1 MSELFIKGRP
11 ARAMKGTKV
20 YSSTGMFA
28 AETRCF
34 GWGKKLLLG
43 AAGLA
48 GGALLNNAM
57 GDPLGINP
65 YLAKAGSTVGGWL
78 GNLGIRPNAGVVA
91 NTVAKGAG
99 QMNTAAQV
107 AHKPVVIKDGKLVSD
122 PKDAPEI
129 VHMPDWSET
138 QGTYTPSYGNSSVKQ
153 WWNGLF
159 YNNPDTNDQYAMLDA
174 LEAQIKQNPN
184 TDATMKIDQQLK
196 GIALNAKTPQTK
208 QRAERLYN
216 QLHGRPVDEKL
227 EYNSAPPT
235 SLQQIKAEDDDY
247 KRYTEMLA
255 EESKLKSLAAK
266 FQSSPYVNTPEG
278 DAVFTEAK
286 SIVDKINA
294 SPFDDIK
301 RTAASTWA
309 LIDALSKKYD
319 GQAPQTATQAQSTTP
334 QTTMDDPTP
343 QMEKGIKDAIAKKD
357 GAELSRIMTWMLNS
371 RAIHPLGHPI
381 TDKINQLIA
390 YARVEGGNLMP
401 QTQQSNG

>member
-57 GDPLGINP
+57 GDPLGINQ
-65 YLAKAGSTVGGWL
+65 YINKAGNYVGGWL
-78 GNLGIRPNAGVVA
+78 GNLNAAKKLPYVDKVA
-91 NTVAKGAG
+91 TLANDAKVG
-99 QMNTAAQV
+99 QQSAI
-107 AHKPVVIKDGKLVSD
+107 PVVIKDGKVVSS
-122 PKDAPEI
+122 PPGESPEI
-129 VHMPDWSET
+129 VHMPDWSKI

-159 YNNPDTNDQYAMLDA
+159 YNNPDTNDQYQMLDA

-184 TDATMKIDQQLK
+184 SDATMEIDKHLK
-196 GIALNAKTPQTK
+196 GIALNAKTPHVK

-227 EYNSAPPT
+227 QYSSAPPT
-235 SLQQIKAEDDDY
+235 SLQQIKAEADDY
-247 KRYTEMLA
+247 NRYTEMLA
-255 EESKLKSLAAK
+255 EYNKLAGLTAK

-286 SIVDKINA
+286 DSYLKLKT
-294 SPFDDIK
+294 SPYDDLSRLAESK
-301 RTAASTWA
+301 WA

-319 GQAPQTATQAQSTTP
+319 GQSPQTATQTQSTTL

-343 QMEKGIKDAIAKKD
+343 QIEKSIKDAIARKD
-357 GAELSRIMTWMLNS
+357 RAEMSRAMEWIKNS
-371 RAIHPLGHPI
+371 RPKYPLGHPI
-381 TDKINQLIA
+381 ADKMNQLIA
-390 YARVEGGNLMP
+390 YARIYGGDLMP

>member
-1 MSELFIKGRP
+1 
-11 ARAMKGTKV
+11 
-20 YSSTGMFA
+20 MFA

-57 GDPLGINP
+57 GDPLGINQ

-78 GNLGIRPNAGVVA
+78 GNHGMGPNAGMVA
-91 NTVAKGAG
+91 NTVAKGAE
-99 QMNTAAQV
+99 QINKAAQV

-129 VHMPDWSET
+129 VHMPDWSKV
-138 QGTYTPSYGNSSVKQ
+138 QGTYTPSYGDSAFMK
-153 WWNGLF
+153 WWN
-159 YNNPDTNDQYAMLDA
+159 NTMVNPFAKPATYGDRDGYQHSADNNDQYQMLDA

-235 SLQQIKAEDDDY
+235 SLQEIKAKDDDY

-255 EESKLKSLAAK
+255 EYNKLAGLTTK
-266 FQSSPYVNTPEG
+266 FQSNPYVNTPEG

-286 SIVDKINA
+286 NSYLKLKA
-294 SPFDDIK
+294 SPYDDLSRMAESK
-301 RTAASTWA
+301 WQ
-309 LIDALSKKYD
+309 LIDALSKRYD
-319 GQAPQTATQAQSTTP
+319 GQTPQTATQAQSTTP

-371 RAIHPLGHPI
+371 RAKHPLGHPI

>member
-1 MSELFIKGRP
+1 
-11 ARAMKGTKV
+11 MKGTKV

-107 AHKPVVIKDGKLVSD
+107 AHKPVVVKDGKVVSD

-129 VHMPDWSET
+129 VHMPDWANI

-159 YNNPDTNDQYAMLDA
+159 YNNPDTNDQYQMLDA
-174 LEAQIKQNPN
+174 LEARIKQNPN
-184 TDATMKIDQQLK
+184 TDATMEIDKQLK
-196 GIALNAKTPQTK
+196 GIALNAKTPQAK

-216 QLHGRPVDEKL
+216 QLHNRPVDEKL
-227 EYNSAPPT
+227 EYNSTTPT

-255 EESKLKSLAAK
+255 EYNKLAGLTAK
-266 FQSSPYVNTPEG
+266 FQSSPYVNTAEG

-286 SIVDKINA
+286 DIYLKLKT
-294 SPFDDIK
+294 SPYDDLSRLAESK
-301 RTAASTWA
+301 WQ
-309 LIDALSKKYD
+309 LIEALSKRYD
-319 GQAPQTATQAQSTTP
+319 GQSPQTATQTQSTTP

-371 RAIHPLGHPI
+371 RAKHPLGHPI

>member
-1 MSELFIKGRP
+1 
-11 ARAMKGTKV
+11 MKGTKV

-57 GDPLGINP
+57 GDPLGINQ

-78 GNLGIRPNAGVVA
+78 GNHGMGPNAGMVA
-91 NTVAKGAG
+91 NTVAKGAE
-99 QMNTAAQV
+99 QIN
-107 AHKPVVIKDGKLVSD
+107 KDGKLVYD

-129 VHMPDWSET
+129 VHMPDWSEI

-159 YNNPDTNDQYAMLDA
+159 YNNPDTNDQYQMLDA

-255 EESKLKSLAAK
+255 EYNKLAGLTTK
-266 FQSSPYVNTPEG
+266 FQSNPYVNTPEG

-286 SIVDKINA
+286 NSYLKLKA
-294 SPFDDIK
+294 SPYDDLSRMAESK
-301 RTAASTWA
+301 WQ
-309 LIDALSKKYD
+309 LIDALSKRYD
-319 GQAPQTATQAQSTTP
+319 GQTPPQTATQAQSTTP